1 MCKKLIDKR
10 GLNDFQRV
18 HVDTVG
24 NIYEYEGKIIRII
37 NKNATLSTK
46 RLLSSGCIEEL
57 VKKHLLIDT
66 WVSEYTTEDDLL
78 VLEHRK
84 IPVKQHYSQWS
95 FEMMRE
101 AALAVL
107 KVNKICNKYGYE
119 LKDGHPLNS
128 MFDSAVPVWIDFGS
142 IVRKQEKTEWIAQ
155 NDFLK
160 WFYYPL
166 LLASRG
172 YTGMTR
178 ALYKA
183 SIPCNCDE
191 MESVL
196 YNIPLPMTENAHN
209 ILNKL
214 RNEEWL
220 YKKIA
225 GLHFKSVTIWGDYQ
239 NRYWDTVN
247 ERFQYE
253 IDWIKSVSDIHSMVE
268 VGANQGAF
276 SYHCAKETNLANII
290 ATDYDYGAVDKMYVH
305 FKERGIKNITPLIL
319 DFVCA
324 SDDELRN
331 RCSDLVVANALTHH
345 LLLTQGMTRED
356 MVSRFLLL
364 TNRYLIVEFTPR
376 GVNKHKMPKWYTL
389 DWFLEG
395 ICKEF
400 NILKIKEFNNRI
412 IIIGEKLARV

>member
-1 MCKKLIDKR
+1 MCKIIEKKN
-10 GLNDFQRV
+10 LNDFQRV
-18 HVDTVG
+18 HVDGVG
-24 NIYEYEGKIIRII
+24 NIYEYEGKIIRLI

-57 VKKHLLIDT
+57 VREHLLIDT

-101 AALAVL
+101 AALTVL
-107 KVNKICNKYGYE
+107 KANKICNKYGYE
-119 LKDGHPLNS
+119 LKDCHQANI
-128 MFDSAVPVWIDFGS
+128 MFDSTVPVWVDFGS
-142 IVRKQEKTEWIAQ
+142 IVRKQEKTEWIAR

-160 WFYYPL
+160 CYYYPL

-191 MESVL
+191 MESLL
-196 YNIPLPMTENAHN
+196 YNIPLSMIKNVRN
-209 ILNKL
+209 ILNKS
-214 RNEEWL
+214 RDEDWL
-220 YKKIA
+220 CKKIS
-225 GLHFKSVTIWGDYQ
+225 GLHFKSVTMWGDYQ
-239 NRYWDTVN
+239 DRYWDTVN
-247 ERFQYE
+247 VRFQYE

-319 DFVCA
+319 DFVWA
-324 SDDELRN
+324 SDDELKN
-331 RCSDLVVANALTHH
+331 KCADLVVANALTHH
-345 LLLTQGMTRED
+345 LLLTQGMTREE
-356 MVSRFLLL
+356 MVNRFLLL
-364 TNRYLIVEFTPR
+364 TGRYLIVEFIPR
-376 GVNKHKMPKWYTL
+376 GVNKHKTPKWYTL

-395 ICKEF
+395 IRKEF